1 MEFLS
6 VGVPVKSSLSSM
18 SLSETLLHIHQHNKK
33 CLSLPDCR
41 NSDGLH
47 FYGDRSCFIL
57 HQILLTLR
65 SATTQARWY
74 WGMVLIVPKFF
85 GVLVLHTTLV
95 LLMYI
100 FDLKK
105 PCLYVV
111 RKKINVYLS
120 KLLLVR
126 QNVGYREWFLYGLRN
141 SSFSLFAV
149 MKCVLRSL
157 YEEKCHK
164 VSSLHS

>member
-6 VGVPVKSSLSSM
+6 VGVPVTSSLSSM

-57 HQILLTLR
+57 HQILLTLQ
-65 SATTQARWY
+65 SATTQARWC
-74 WGMVLIVPKFF
+74 WGMVLIVLKFL
-85 GVLVLHTTLV
+85 GVLVLHTTLA

-100 FDLKK
+100 FDLEK

-111 RKKINVYLS
+111 RKKSNVYLS

-126 QNVGYREWFLYGLRN
+126 QNVKYGEQFLYGLRN
-141 SSFSLFAV
+141 SSFSFFAV
-149 MKCVLRSL
+149 MKCIMRFL
-157 YEEKCHK
+157 YEEKSSK
-164 VSSLHS
+164 MSSLYS